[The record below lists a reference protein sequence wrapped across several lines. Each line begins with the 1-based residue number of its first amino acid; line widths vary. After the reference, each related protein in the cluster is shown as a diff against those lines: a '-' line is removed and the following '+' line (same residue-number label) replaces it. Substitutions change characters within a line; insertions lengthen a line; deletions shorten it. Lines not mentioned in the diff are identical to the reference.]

1 MVGEN
6 KVIRFLKDTI
16 LRLLARYGYKIV
28 NTNYYP
34 DFTEEDYEIIQSVRP
49 FTMTPPERI
58 HALIQSVKYVVH
70 HEIPGDIVEC
80 GVWRGGSMMT
90 VAKVLANLQ
99 CDDRHLYL
107 YDTFAGMVPPEDVDV
122 MYSGEKAADLLEKA
136 DINNGTSMWCYASLA
151 DVKKN
156 VYSMGYNQENIHF
169 IEGRVEDT
177 IPQMAPEVISIL
189 RLDTDW
195 YRSTLHE
202 LTHLFPRLSR
212 GGVIL
217 IDDYGCWQGARLAAD
232 EYFSKNQTAMLLN
245 RIDYAGRVGVK
256 IS

>member
-1 MVGEN
+1 M
-6 KVIRFLKDTI
+6 IRFLKDTI
-16 LRLLARYGYKIV
+16 IRFLARYGYKIIK
-28 NTNYYP
+28 TDYFP
-34 DFTEEDYEIIQSVRP
+34 DFAEDDLDIIQLVKP
-49 FTMTPPERI
+49 FTLTPPERI
-58 HALIQSVKYVVH
+58 HALIQSVKYVVE

-99 CDDRHLYL
+99 CYDRHLYL
-107 YDTFAGMVPPEDVDV
+107 YDTFAGMVPPEEVDV
-122 MYSGEKAADLLEKA
+122 MYSGDRAADLLEKA
-136 DINNGTSMWCYASLA
+136 DINDRSSIWCRVSL
-151 DVKKN
+151 DEVKKN

-169 IEGRVEDT
+169 IKGKVEDT

-202 LTHLFPRLSR
+202 LTHLFPRLSP
-212 GGVIL
+212 GGVII

-245 RIDYAGRVGVK
+245 RIDYTARVGVK

>member
-1 MVGEN
+1 M
-6 KVIRFLKDTI
+6 IRFLKDTI
-16 LRLLARYGYKIV
+16 LRLLARHGYKIIK
-28 NTNYYP
+28 TDYFP
-34 DFTEEDYEIIQSVRP
+34 DFAKDDLDIIQLVKP
-49 FTMTPPERI
+49 FTLTPPERI
-58 HALIQSVKYVVH
+58 HALIQSVKYVVE

-107 YDTFAGMVPPEDVDV
+107 YDTFEGMVAPEEVDV
-122 MYSGEKAADLLEKA
+122 MYSGDKAADLLEKA
-136 DINNGTSMWCYASLA
+136 DINDGSSIWCRVSL
-151 DVKKN
+151 DEVKKN
-156 VYSMGYNQENIHF
+156 VYSIGYNQENIHF
-169 IEGRVEDT
+169 IKGRVEDT

-245 RIDYAGRVGVK
+245 RIDYTARVGVK

>member
-1 MVGEN
+1 M
-6 KVIRFLKDTI
+6 IRFLKDTI
-16 LRLLARYGYKIV
+16 LRLLARYEYKIIK
-28 NTNYYP
+28 TDYFP
-34 DFTEEDYEIIQSVRP
+34 DFAKEDHEIIQLVKP
-49 FTMTPPERI
+49 FTLTPPERI
-58 HALIQSVKYVVH
+58 HALIQSVKYVVE

-99 CDDRHLYL
+99 CYDRHLYL
-107 YDTFAGMVPPEDVDV
+107 YDTFEGMVPPEEVDV
-122 MYSGEKAADLLEKA
+122 MYSGDKAADLLEKA
-136 DINNGTSMWCYASLA
+136 DINDGSSIWCRVSL
-151 DVKKN
+151 DEVKKN
-156 VYSMGYNQENIHF
+156 VYSIGYNQENIHF
-169 IEGRVEDT
+169 IKGRVEDT

-212 GGVIL
+212 GGVIH

-245 RIDYAGRVGVK
+245 RIDYTARVGVK